1 MINKFFYLV
10 TEGVKNIWRHKMT
23 AFTAIFSLFISLYI
37 VGLFAVSGNNT
48 NKILQYLRSKYK
60 IEVFFKQG
68 VSNEEAVGLIHKIK
82 KINGIRNATIIEK
95 EDAVRIFKDQ
105 FGEDIIDILGY
116 NPLPVSAVIN
126 LERNKKQTI
135 NVKPIIT
142 SIRKI
147 SQVEEIKYQGN
158 LISKIERN
166 FKKVTDQIPYISGGI
181 LFIAILI
188 IYNTIK
194 LSIYSRKEL
203 IKTLQLIGASRLF
216 VKLPFIIEGVILGV
230 ISSLLLFPAL
240 LVTVK
245 GANYFISN
253 FTSINMKLVFDP
265 SIWLSLTLM
274 IILITF
280 IGSYRAAS
288 SFLK

>member
-265 SIWLSLTLM
+265 SIWLHLTLM

>member
-105 FGEDIIDILGY
+105 FGEDIIDVLGY

-147 SQVEEIKYQGN
+147 NQVEEIKYQGN

-230 ISSLLLFPAL
+230 ISSLLLFPSL

>member
-105 FGEDIIDILGY
+105 FGEDIIDVLGY